1 MQFGPREL
9 LMIAAALAVPVLS
22 WLLIFMPQQNRV
34 EEMRSQIGHRK
45 QMLDALRIETAR
57 YDDLERA
64 NSEIA
69 ERIRVLEGRLPSNK
83 EVDQIVRQV
92 SMLAVQAGLEPP
104 GLKSEKPLTAA
115 MYREQPLELSTR
127 GSFDGFYSFL
137 LELERLPRITRVPD
151 MTLEQ
156 EDGETGEM
164 TAEFTLSIYFSD
176 EEGSR

>member
-22 WLLIFMPQQNRV
+22 YLLIFMPQQNRV
-34 EEMRSQIGHRK
+34 DEMRSQIGHRK

-57 YDDLERA
+57 YTDLERA
-64 NSEIA
+64 NAEISQ
-69 ERIRVLEGRLPSNK
+69 RIQELEGRLPSNK

-92 SMLAVQAGLEPP
+92 SLLAIQSGLKAP
-104 GLKSEKPLTAA
+104 GLRSEKPLSAA
-115 MYREQPLELSTR
+115 MYREQPLKLSTR

-151 MTLEQ
+151 MVLEQ
-156 EDGETGEM
+156 EDAETGEM
-164 TAEFTLSIYFSD
+164 SAEFTLSIYFSD
-176 EEGSR
+176 EEGA